1 MALEFDDRVIV
12 AFDELQ
18 EARMLVNLPYLL
30 AYIYDNFKGIT
41 VIATGSEVG
50 VVYDVLRLEDSES
63 PLYRRAIGEVRLR
76 RLSREESAEFLSEGF
91 DQLSVSVS
99 RSLIDE
105 IIDHVD
111 GIIGWLTYYGWSIAV
126 QRERDL
132 SRIREMAS
140 LQAVAEVRRFLER
153 SRERYY
159 HILKAIALGLNRW
172 SEVKGYLEAKEG
184 MEIDDSTFNT
194 LLKTLVKL
202 GFVERKDGGYLIAD
216 PLVAYAV
223 RRKL

>member
-1 MALEFDDRVIV
+1 LALEFDDRVIV

-126 QRERDL
+126 QRE
-132 SRIREMAS
+132 
-140 LQAVAEVRRFLER
+140 
-153 SRERYY
+153 
-159 HILKAIALGLNRW
+159 G
-172 SEVKGYLEAKEG
+172 SEQDPG
-184 MEIDDSTFNT
+184 
-194 LLKTLVKL
+194 
-202 GFVERKDGGYLIAD
+202 DG
-216 PLVAYAV
+216 
-223 RRKL
+223 